1 MLKLSELPNNAML
14 CVGNNYNGDIQ
25 VMDKA
30 DFLESSYFL
39 DYPVEPFPK
48 VTLADPMVATFD
60 LRYIIEGIGE
70 DEMYEDW
77 DDYVYDCL
85 KDEPETKAFLD
96 LVKRTFEAHPTYY
109 EGKPIEIDMTPK

>member
-1 MLKLSELPNNAML
+1 
-14 CVGNNYNGDIQ
+14 
-25 VMDKA
+25 
-30 DFLESSYFL
+30 
-39 DYPVEPFPK
+39 
-48 VTLADPMVATFD
+48 
-60 LRYIIEGIGE
+60 
-70 DEMYEDW
+70 MYEDW